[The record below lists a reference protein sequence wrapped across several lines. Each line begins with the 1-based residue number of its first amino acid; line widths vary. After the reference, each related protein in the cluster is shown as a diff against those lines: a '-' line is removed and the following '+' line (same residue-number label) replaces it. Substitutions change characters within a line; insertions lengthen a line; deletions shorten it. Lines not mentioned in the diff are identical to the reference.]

1 MARRCNLE
9 RGLIGNMAILENAK
23 YWREKGFLERGFIRV
38 GIYWRGVLIGGG
50 IFKKEALW
58 KGSVLKG
65 AYRRVSIEDRDA
77 YWRESLTGEGSVLE
91 LERGKY

>member
-1 MARRCNLE
+1 
-9 RGLIGNMAILENAK
+9 
-23 YWREKGFLERGFIRV
+23 
-38 GIYWRGVLIGGG
+38 VLIGGG